1 MSDEFLKNITF
12 SVKPNELVGI
22 VGSVGSGKTSLLM
35 ALMNELHNMKGDVE
49 IKGRVFYVAQE
60 PWIYS
65 ATIKENILF
74 GNDYDRTK
82 FNSIIDIC
90 ALNEVLSVKTINRNS
105 ENNVLSMSMNYEN
118 SYILNT
124 YSVYSQI
131 VSTKLISILDI
142 LKCTLLSRILKY
154 SKITEYHSQ
163 LNTQF
168 P

>member
-1 MSDEFLKNITF
+1 M
-12 SVKPNELVGI
+12 PNELVGI

-82 FNSIIDIC
+82 FNNIIDIC
-90 ALNEVLSVKTINRNS
+90 ALNEVLSV
-105 ENNVLSMSMNYEN
+105 V
-118 SYILNT
+118 
-124 YSVYSQI
+124 V
-131 VSTKLISILDI
+131 D
-142 LKCTLLSRILKY
+142 
-154 SKITEYHSQ
+154 
-163 LNTQF
+163 
-168 P
+168 